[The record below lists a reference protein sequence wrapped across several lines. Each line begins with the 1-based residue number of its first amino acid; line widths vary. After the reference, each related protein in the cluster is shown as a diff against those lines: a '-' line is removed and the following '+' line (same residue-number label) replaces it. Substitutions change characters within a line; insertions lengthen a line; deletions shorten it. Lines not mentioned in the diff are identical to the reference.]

1 MTSPTLPQRTSLV
14 ALTVQSI
21 RDAINASL
29 WQDYLPGERQL
40 CEHLQVSRRTLRA
53 ALAELQRQGLIEVE
67 KRQRRRIKSPP
78 SRKRRSTHGKT
89 IGVLSSGTF
98 ERLQPSTLL
107 LLDALREKLTRAGC
121 RLELHASPSS
131 FSAHPARAL
140 EKVIAQHPSSAWLI
154 LGAKEP
160 TQRWFERRQFPCL
173 VVGSCAPDIAL
184 PSLDVDYR
192 AACRH
197 AGGVFRREGHHHLAL
212 VLPQDA
218 YGGDLESESGLREAL
233 ADTRESSLLVLRHDH
248 TQSHHRALFDN
259 AMRRP
264 QPPTAF
270 LIAHGISVVRML
282 TYATHRG
289 FRIPRDFAII
299 SRDDDYF
306 LKAITPAIAHYTV
319 DRAQLARRVA
329 LAMRQL
335 IEGGALPI
343 GATRLMPEFV
353 PGETV

>member
-1 MTSPTLPQRTSLV
+1 MTSPILPQRTSLV
-14 ALTVQSI
+14 AQTVESI
-21 RDAINASL
+21 RDAVREGH
-29 WQDYLPGERQL
+29 WQNYLPGERQL
-40 CEHLQVSRRTLRA
+40 CDHLQVSRRTLRA
-53 ALAELQRQGLIEVE
+53 ALAELQRQGLLEVAD
-67 KRQRRRIKSPP
+67 RQRRRIKSPP
-78 SRKRRSTHGKT
+78 PRKRRGTHGKT
-89 IGVLSSGTF
+89 IRVLSSGTF
-98 ERLQPSTLL
+98 ERLQPPTLL
-107 LLDALREKLTRAGC
+107 LLDALREKLSRAGC
-121 RLELHASPSS
+121 RLELHASPGS

-140 EKVIAQHPSSAWLI
+140 DKMIAQHPSAAWLI

-160 TQRWFERRQFPCL
+160 MQRWFERRQLPCL
-173 VVGSCAPDIAL
+173 VLGSCAPDIAL

-197 AGGVFRREGHHHLAL
+197 AGGVFRRKGHRHLAL

-218 YGGDLESESGLREAL
+218 YGGDLESETGLRESL
-233 ADTRESSLLVLRHDH
+233 ADTRDSSLLVLRHDH
-248 TQSHHRALFDN
+248 TPSHHRALFDN

-270 LIAHGISVVRML
+270 LIAHGISVVRIL
-282 TYATHRG
+282 TYAAHRG

-306 LKAITPAIAHYTV
+306 LKGITPAIAHYAV

-335 IEGGALPI
+335 IASGALPI

>member
-14 ALTVQSI
+14 AQTVQSI
-21 RDAINASL
+21 RDAVRSGH
-29 WQDYLPGERQL
+29 WQGYLPGERQL

-53 ALAELQRQGLIEVE
+53 ALAELQRQGLLEAAE
-67 KRQRRRIKSPP
+67 RQRRRIKSPP
-78 SRKRRSTHGKT
+78 SRQRRSTHAKT
-89 IGVLSSGTF
+89 IGVLSAGTF
-98 ERLQPSTLL
+98 ESLQPTTLL

-131 FSAHPARAL
+131 FSAHPGRSL
-140 EKVIAQHPSSAWLI
+140 EKVMSQHPSAAWLI

-160 TQRWFERRQFPCL
+160 MQRWVVRRQLPCL
-173 VVGSCAPDIAL
+173 VLGSCAFDIAL

-197 AGGVFRREGHHHLAL
+197 AGGVFRRKGHRRIAL

-218 YGGDLESESGLREAL
+218 YGGDLESENGLREAL
-233 ADTRESSLLVLRHDH
+233 ADAHDMSLLVLRHNH
-248 TQSHHRALFDN
+248 TGSHLRALFDN
-259 AMRRP
+259 AMRHP

-270 LIAHGISVVRML
+270 LIAHGVSVIRL
-282 TYATHRG
+282 ITYAAHRG
-289 FRIPRDFAII
+289 LRIPRDLAII

-306 LKAITPAIAHYTV
+306 LKAVTPALAHYAV

-335 IEGGALPI
+335 TESGALPA